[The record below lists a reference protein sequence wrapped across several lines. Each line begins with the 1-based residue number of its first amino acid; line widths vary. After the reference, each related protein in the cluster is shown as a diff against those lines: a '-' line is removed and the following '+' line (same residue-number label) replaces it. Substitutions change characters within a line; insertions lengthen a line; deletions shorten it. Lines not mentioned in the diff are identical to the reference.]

1 MNNICYIADTKK
13 SKVIYFS
20 LRSGSEHK
28 REEINVSPFIMAS
41 RSGGTWGQRTSAS
54 FSTHPRFISL
64 LIQFITLDRV
74 AWQHPEVSTHSSLPP
89 LQSAP
94 SLFGWQITSFTW
106 LTVNLKN
113 VMCPQK
119 VSKFMQSTIS
129 KSNMIILILL
139 HGYFQTSG
147 QIIMFILEAL
157 AFIQGPSVMLTTE
170 W

>member
-13 SKVIYFS
+13 SKAIYFS

-41 RSGGTWGQRTSAS
+41 RSGGTWGQKTSAS

-64 LIQFITLDRV
+64 LIQFITLGRV
-74 AWQHPEVSTHSSLPP
+74 AWQHPEVSTHTGYSSLP

-113 VMCPQK
+113 VMCVWLFWYCYMDIFKQ
-119 VSKFMQSTIS
+119 VARLLCSFWRHWLLFRVHLLCLLQSG
-129 KSNMIILILL
+129 KK
-139 HGYFQTSG
+139 
-147 QIIMFILEAL
+147 
-157 AFIQGPSVMLTTE
+157 LT
-170 W
+170 WVFSW